1 MEGMLHETAQRIRA
15 MVAVYFSHLAPR
27 PEGRMVRHDIPEKLI
42 KIPDKPRKYI
52 MEHLQNIPN
61 LNQVLPVVT
70 VRDQP
75 YLEDAKGKLIPLSQ
89 VPDDH
94 RMRDGLVREKI
105 AKVEGLQKQLRD
117 FKIEVMADIQAF
129 IQLSAERYDVSV
141 GGTKGNVTLTT
152 VKGDMRMMRQV
163 SENLAFDEKLIA
175 AKALIDECI
184 IEWSAGSRPE
194 IQTLV
199 QDAFQTDQSGKI
211 STGRVLG
218 LRRLQIADEK
228 WKRAMEAISDSIHV
242 QDTKAYVRFQRRT
255 DTGRWE
261 TIPLDLAAV

>member
-1 MEGMLHETAQRIRA
+1 MQYSQSTPIAEN
-15 MVAVYFSHLAPR
+15 P
-27 PEGRMVRHDIPEKLI
+27 
-42 KIPDKPRKYI
+42 
-52 MEHLQNIPN
+52 
-61 LNQVLPVVT
+61 LPVVK
-70 VRDQP
+70 VRDQE

-94 RMRDGLVREKI
+94 RMRDTLVREKI
-105 AKVEGLQKQLRD
+105 AKVMELQKHLRD
-117 FKIEVMADIQAF
+117 FKLEAMADIQAF
-129 IQLSAERYDVSV
+129 IQLSAEKYGVSV

-163 SENLAFDEKLIA
+163 SENLAFDEKLLA

-184 IEWSAGSRPE
+184 IEWSEGSRPE

-199 QDAFQTDQSGKI
+199 QDAFQTDQQGKI

-255 DTGRWE
+255 ETGRWE

>member
-1 MEGMLHETAQRIRA
+1 MQHSQST
-15 MVAVYFSHLAPR
+15 P
-27 PEGRMVRHDIPEKLI
+27 IPEN
-42 KIPDKPRKYI
+42 P
-52 MEHLQNIPN
+52 
-61 LNQVLPVVT
+61 LPVVK
-70 VRDQP
+70 VRDQE
-75 YLEDAKGKLIPLSQ
+75 YLEDAKGKLIPLAQ

-94 RMRDGLVREKI
+94 RMRDTLVREKI
-105 AKVEGLQKQLRD
+105 AKVMELQKHLRD
-117 FKIEVMADIQAF
+117 FKLEAMADIQAF
-129 IQLSAERYDVSV
+129 IQLSAEKYGVSV

-163 SENLAFDEKLIA
+163 SENLAFDEKLLA
-175 AKALIDECI
+175 AKTLIDECI
-184 IEWSAGSRPE
+184 IEWSEGSRPE

-199 QDAFQTDQSGKI
+199 QDAFQTDQQGKI

-255 DTGRWE
+255 ETGRWE

>member
-1 MEGMLHETAQRIRA
+1 
-15 MVAVYFSHLAPR
+15 
-27 PEGRMVRHDIPEKLI
+27 MVRHYIPEKVIDIPEHLRNE
-42 KIPDKPRKYI
+42 D
-52 MEHLQNIPN
+52 MEHIKDMTN
-61 LNQVLPVVT
+61 LNEALPVVT
-70 VRDQP
+70 VRDQQ
-75 YLEDAKGKLIPLSQ
+75 YLEDAKGKLIPLEQ
-89 VPDDH
+89 VSDDL
-94 RMRDGLVREKI
+94 RLRDGLVRGKLS
-105 AKVEGLQKQLRD
+105 KVEGLQKQLRD

-129 IQLSAERYDVSV
+129 IQLSAEKYGVTV

-184 IEWSAGSRPE
+184 IEWSEGSRPE

-199 QDAFQTDQSGKI
+199 QDAFQTDQQGKI

-242 QDTKAYVRFQRRT
+242 QDTKAYVRFQKRNET
-255 DTGRWE
+255 TGKWE
-261 TIPLDLAAV
+261 TLPLDMAAV